1 MPIPQNFSSP
11 TRMLAK
17 DKAFNQIQRWI
28 IDGTLEPGE
37 KIYDTELSK
46 ALSISRTP
54 IREALQLLEIQGFI
68 EMRPGKETLVTK
80 VEKEDVLKIYP
91 PLASLQALAAEEVA
105 KKITTEQVEILKEM
119 TSEYEHLIN
128 SEQRFKIMECD
139 EKIHNF
145 IVELADNPY
154 VTEFSSMLQLHV
166 RRFKYMFLN
175 GHETILRESFS
186 EHKALIEAFENH
198 DSVKAES
205 IMKQNWL
212 RPMKEVYKFLVGK
225 EKS

>member
-1 MPIPQNFSSP
+1 
-11 TRMLAK
+11 MLAK

-28 IDGTLEPGE
+28 IDGTLQPGE
-37 KIYDTELSK
+37 KIYDAELSK

-54 IREALQLLEIQGFI
+54 IREALQLLEIEGFI
-68 EMRPGKETLVTK
+68 EMHPGKETLVTK
-80 VEKEDVLKIYP
+80 VEKKDVLKIYP
-91 PLASLQALAAEEVA
+91 PLASLHALAAEEVA

-119 TSEYEHLIN
+119 TSEYEQLIN
-128 SEQRFKIMECD
+128 SVQRFKIMECD

-145 IVELADNPY
+145 IVELANNPY
-154 VTEFSSMLQLHV
+154 VTDFSSLLQLHI

-175 GHETILRESFS
+175 GHETIVRESFR

-212 RPMKEVYKFLVGK
+212 RPMNEVYNFLVG
-225 EKS
+225 EEES

>member
-91 PLASLQALAAEEVA
+91 PLASLQALAAEGVA
-105 KKITTEQVEILKEM
+105 KKITIEQVEILKEM
-119 TSEYEHLIN
+119 TSEYEQLIN

-154 VTEFSSMLQLHV
+154 VTDFSSILQLHV
-166 RRFKYMFLN
+166 RRFKYMFLS

-198 DSVKAES
+198 DSMKAES

-212 RPMKEVYKFLVGK
+212 RPMKEVYNFLVGK